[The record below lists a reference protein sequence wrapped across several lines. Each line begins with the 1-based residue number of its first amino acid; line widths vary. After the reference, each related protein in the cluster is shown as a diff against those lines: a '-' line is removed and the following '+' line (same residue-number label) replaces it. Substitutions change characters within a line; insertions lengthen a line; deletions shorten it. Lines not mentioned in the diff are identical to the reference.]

1 MLPDNS
7 RISGCEQL
15 QGFMRA
21 SLPCVRAAAPPRWR
35 RFPGLPANPN
45 SGSRKAALAVLG
57 FENPSGAAVPG
68 ISGFPSRGVNGG
80 GQGEMMRHLCDIGDL
95 IRRLRIHARFG
106 ELSRAPL
113 QLLRLELRG
122 AHAECDWIARPPDE
136 WDAELPSGAGCRNAS
151 LQALEDAIAVRGLL
165 FYALPGLQSAAIR
178 VYRQSDGE
186 CRGLIITGT
195 VGRDPGLPAAV
206 RSPAMRAKLFGF
218 RFDLNEGVLE
228 NLRPEECAVNS

>member
-7 RISGCEQL
+7 RITGCEQF
-15 QGFMRA
+15 QGFMRT
-21 SLPCVRAAAPPRWR
+21 SLPSVRASAPPRWS
-35 RFPGLPANPN
+35 RFPGRAANPN

-57 FENPSGAAVPG
+57 FENPSRAAVPG
-68 ISGFPSRGVNGG
+68 ISGFPGRHVNSG

-122 AHAECDWIARPPDE
+122 AHAECDWIARPPDA
-136 WDAELPSGAGCRNAS
+136 WDAELPSGAGYRNAS
-151 LQALEDAIAVRGLL
+151 LQALEDAIAVRSLL
-165 FYALPGLQSAAIR
+165 FQALPGVHSAAIR
-178 VYRQSDGE
+178 VYRLSEGE
-186 CRGLIITGT
+186 CRDLIITGT
-195 VGRDPGLPAAV
+195 VGRDPGLPATV

-228 NLRPEECAVNS
+228 NLHPEECAVNS

>member
-7 RISGCEQL
+7 RITGCEQF
-15 QGFMRA
+15 QGFVRA
-21 SLPCVRAAAPPRWR
+21 SLPGVRASAPPRWS
-35 RFPGLPANPN
+35 RFPGRAANPN

-57 FENPSGAAVPG
+57 FENPSRAAVPG
-68 ISGFPSRGVNGG
+68 ISGFPGRHVNGG

-122 AHAECDWIARPPDE
+122 AHAECDWIARPPDA
-136 WDAELPSGAGCRNAS
+136 WDAELPSGAGYRNAS

-165 FYALPGLQSAAIR
+165 FETLPGLRSALVR
-178 VYRQSDGE
+178 VYRQSAGE
-186 CRGLIITGT
+186 SLDLIITGT
-195 VGRDPGLPAAV
+195 VGREQGLPAAV

-228 NLRPEECAVNS
+228 NLQPEEYAVNS